1 MSNPEPRPSLRTN
14 WFHVLIAVAEENLHG
29 SAIARDVLEQTGG
42 SLKLWP
48 ATLYRTLDALL
59 EAGFIADVTGSV
71 SSDGPPGRRRFYGI
85 TAKGRSELR
94 AAVNQMGSLAD
105 LGHRR
110 LGGVAP

>member
-1 MSNPEPRPSLRTN
+1 MSNPEPRPPLRTN
-14 WFHVLIAVAEENLHG
+14 WFHILIAVAEEDLHG

-94 AAVNQMGSLAD
+94 AAVNQMASLAD